1 MSRQE
6 FIEKLRMT
14 LSGRLPSAAVADN
27 VNYYEDY
34 INMEIRKGRTEEEVL
49 AALGD
54 PRLIAKTIIQ
64 TNAGAGASMPQST
77 GYQSAGAESGSAYGG
92 TNSSYGSE
100 SAYGG
105 AGSAYGSGNVYGNTD
120 NVYGRG
126 DDLPRIFR
134 IPGWLVT
141 LLVII
146 ITLFLIC
153 IVFSVL
159 SFLVPLI
166 IAMAAVML
174 IVKIFRDWLN

>member
-1 MSRQE
+1 MDRQE
-6 FIEKLRMT
+6 FIEKLRMA

-34 INMEIRKGRTEEEVL
+34 INVEIRKGRMEEDVL
-49 AALGD
+49 ASLGD

-64 TNAGAGASMPQST
+64 TNGGAGANLHQSAQYGST
-77 GYQSAGAESGSAYGG
+77 GPEG
-92 TNSSYGSE
+92 
-100 SAYGG
+100 
-105 AGSAYGSGNVYGNTD
+105 GSAYGSFGGACDNSYSADNGYNAYSSPNVD
-120 NVYGRG
+120 GRG
-126 DDLPRIFR
+126 EGLPHIFR
-134 IPGWLVT
+134 IPGWLAT

-146 ITLFLIC
+146 IILFLVC

-166 IAMAAVML
+166 IVMAAVML

>member
-14 LSGRLPSAAVADN
+14 LSGRMPSAAVADN

-34 INMEIRKGRTEEEVL
+34 INMEIRKGRTEEDVL
-49 AALGD
+49 ASLGD

-64 TNAGAGASMPQST
+64 TNNGVGADMTQST
-77 GYQSAGAESGSAYGG
+77 NYRHADDSYNSENAYGG
-92 TNSSYGSE
+92 TDASYGSR
-100 SAYGG
+100 
-105 AGSAYGSGNVYGNTD
+105 NVYGAYNT
-120 NVYGRG
+120 NRG
-126 DDLPRIFR
+126 DDLPHIFR

-141 LLVII
+141 LIVIV

-159 SFLVPLI
+159 SFLLPLI

>member
-14 LSGRLPSAAVADN
+14 LSGRMPSAAVADN

-34 INMEIRKGRTEEEVL
+34 INMEIRKGRTEEDVL
-49 AALGD
+49 ASLGD

-64 TNAGAGASMPQST
+64 TNNGVGADMTQST
-77 GYQSAGAESGSAYGG
+77 
-92 TNSSYGSE
+92 SYRHTDDSYNSE

-105 AGSAYGSGNVYGNTD
+105 TDASYGSRNVYGAYNT
-120 NVYGRG
+120 NRG
-126 DDLPRIFR
+126 DNLPRIFR

-146 ITLFLIC
+146 ITLFVIC
-153 IVFSVL
+153 IVCSVL
-159 SFLVPLI
+159 SFLLPLI

>member
-6 FIEKLRMT
+6 FIEKLRMA
-14 LSGRLPSAAVADN
+14 LSGRMPSAAVADN

-34 INMEIRKGRTEEEVL
+34 INMEIRKGRTEEDVL
-49 AALGD
+49 ASLGD

-64 TNAGAGASMPQST
+64 TNNGVGADMT
-77 GYQSAGAESGSAYGG
+77 QSARYRSAGDEGGYASGSD
-92 TNSSYGSE
+92 
-100 SAYGG
+100 SA
-105 AGSAYGSGNVYGNTD
+105 
-120 NVYGRG
+120 G
-126 DDLPRIFR
+126 DVLPRIFR

-146 ITLFLIC
+146 ITLFVIC

-159 SFLVPLI
+159 SFLLPLI